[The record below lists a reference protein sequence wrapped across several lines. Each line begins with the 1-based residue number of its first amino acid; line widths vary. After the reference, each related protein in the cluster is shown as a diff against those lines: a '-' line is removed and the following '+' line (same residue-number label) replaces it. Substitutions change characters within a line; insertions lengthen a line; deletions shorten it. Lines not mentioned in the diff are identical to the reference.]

1 MKGMTYERFEEIF
14 NDRNDSEK
22 IQLWN
27 DLCDDY
33 AYEETIYNMDDLD
46 GLLEGKK
53 PSELLAM
60 ANDDFNY
67 CDDYFYFNAY
77 GYICSVADFDEFV
90 NNGRGDLEEIYK
102 WLESHDKLQDFA
114 EEYDPDY
121 DDEDW
126 EDEDDDEEEEEEDEE

>member
-1 MKGMTYERFEEIF
+1 MKGMTYERFREIF
-14 NDRNDSEK
+14 SNLEDWKK

-46 GLLEGKK
+46 DLLEGKK
-53 PSELLAM
+53 PSELLTM
-60 ANDDFNY
+60 ADDDFNY

-77 GYICSVADFDEFV
+77 GHICSVDDFDEFV
-90 NNGRGDLEEIYK
+90 NNGRGDLEEIYE
-102 WLESHDKLQDFA
+102 WLESHDRLQDFA

-126 EDEDDDEEEEEEDEE
+126 EDEDEEEEDEE